1 MERGRPLDGVYF
13 LRTNGQRPWSY
24 ASYDTCNPP
33 CDEGFTCDDGQCLC
47 GSYNG
52 TVCSGQTPSCLTSSN
67 YTVGYDLSS
76 RCRACVKQRFTISTK
91 LVQGS
96 CPSSDYVCLDDG
108 SCRFGSSDDEN
119 IVSDYQED
127 DTYNYDNNSDYVS
140 NNIETMYDD
149 TLGND
154 DYESDP
160 VNNIIETMYD
170 DSLGT
175 KQ

>member
-1 MERGRPLDGVYF
+1 M
-13 LRTNGQRPWSY
+13 
-24 ASYDTCNPP
+24 
-33 CDEGFTCDDGQCLC
+33 
-47 GSYNG
+47 
-52 TVCSGQTPSCLTSSN
+52 
-67 YTVGYDLSS
+67 
-76 RCRACVKQRFTISTK
+76 

-108 SCRFGSSDDEN
+108 SCRIGSSDDEN
-119 IVSDYQED
+119 IVGDYQED

-160 VNNIIETMYD
+160 VNNNIETMYD

-175 KQ
+175 KQVEDTSSRYGGRAYQWGQWGKWTACSKSCGRGGTKRR

>member
-1 MERGRPLDGVYF
+1 MI
-13 LRTNGQRPWSY
+13 
-24 ASYDTCNPP
+24 ADTCNPP

-52 TVCSGQTPSCLTSSN
+52 TVCNGQTPSCLTSSN

-108 SCRFGSSDDEN
+108 SCRIGKALTNKSSHFKGK
-119 IVSDYQED
+119 
-127 DTYNYDNNSDYVS
+127 YVL
-140 NNIETMYDD
+140 N
-149 TLGND
+149 
-154 DYESDP
+154 
-160 VNNIIETMYD
+160 
-170 DSLGT
+170 
-175 KQ
+175 

>member
-24 ASYDTCNPP
+24 ASYGMLFRTLTNQKIPGVSNIYQYAIVLALISDTCNPP

-108 SCRFGSSDDEN
+108 SCRIGKVLTNKPSH
-119 IVSDYQED
+119 
-127 DTYNYDNNSDYVS
+127 
-140 NNIETMYDD
+140 
-149 TLGND
+149 L
-154 DYESDP
+154 P
-160 VNNIIETMYD
+160 
-170 DSLGT
+170 
-175 KQ
+175 